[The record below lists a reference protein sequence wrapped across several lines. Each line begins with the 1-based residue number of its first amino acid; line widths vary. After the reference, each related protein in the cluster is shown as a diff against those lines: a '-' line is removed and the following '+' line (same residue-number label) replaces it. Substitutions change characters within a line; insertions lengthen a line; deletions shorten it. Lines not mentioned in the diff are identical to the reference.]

1 MNMVSVRGTAGK
13 RALSE
18 YLRAGLPDSW
28 RISPEGR
35 DEPALTVL
43 FTDVPLDRLE
53 PEEWTAGN
61 MADIVLVERGDDFA
75 GESELGLERVFKDAT
90 GAGKV
95 LIFSDEEARERAFR
109 KVMDLALSRTGG
121 SDMPE
126 DIPEKVVDAVKRE
139 AVDNRIECERA
150 QELAGE
156 LGVPIPVVGRALDLL
171 GIKITR
177 CQLGCF

>member
-1 MNMVSVRGTAGK
+1 MNTIRVRGTAGK

-18 YLRAGLPDSW
+18 YLRAGLPGSW
-28 RISPEGR
+28 RISAEGR

-43 FTDVPLDRLE
+43 FTDVPHDGLE

-61 MADIVLVERGDDFA
+61 TADIVLVEWGDGFA
-75 GESELGLERVFKDAT
+75 GESELGLERAFKDAT

-95 LIFSDEEARERAFR
+95 LVFSDEEARERAFR
-109 KVMDLALSRTGG
+109 KVVDLALSRTGG

-150 QELAGE
+150 QALAGE
-156 LGVPIPVVGRALDLL
+156 LGVQIPVVGRALDLL